1 MDAFEKNIKDAITDE
16 LACQIVGKMNPLEKC
31 KLRALLAFKR
41 LGIRGNML
49 AQIMKQIMKQIGS
62 NN

>member
-1 MDAFEKNIKDAITDE
+1 MDAFEKQIQEAITDE
-16 LACQIVGKMNPLEKC
+16 LACQILGKMNPLEKC

-49 AQIMKQIMKQIGS
+49 VQVMSQIGS